1 MKIALCIDSF
11 YPCIDGPINVTSS
24 LASIFNRTDKCSVL
38 APSAKSKYVDNF
50 SYDVIR
56 CKSISAPENYRYALP
71 SFDYGF
77 RKKSRRTEFRYFSC
91 AFTVQYGQVCDK
103 DGKTAACSDDSDF
116 SYKIL

>member
-77 RKKSRRTEFRYFSC
+77 RKKQKNRISIFFMRIHRSVWAGMR
-91 AFTVQYGQVCDK
+91 
-103 DGKTAACSDDSDF
+103 
-116 SYKIL
+116 

>member
-56 CKSISAPENYRYALP
+56 CKSISAPETTDMRCRV
-71 SFDYGF
+71 SIMVSE
-77 RKKSRRTEFRYFSC
+77 KSRRTEFRYFSC